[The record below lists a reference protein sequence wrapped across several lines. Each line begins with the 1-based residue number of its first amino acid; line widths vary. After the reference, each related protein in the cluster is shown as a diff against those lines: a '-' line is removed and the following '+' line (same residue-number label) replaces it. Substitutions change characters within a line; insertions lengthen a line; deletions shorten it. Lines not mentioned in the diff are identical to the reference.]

1 MSGFLTTDV
10 NLAGGDPPVNSKAG
24 VIVSAQI
31 EGVITQAA
39 KVIFVVEF
47 YTK

>member
-10 NLAGGDPPVNSKAG
+10 NLAGGDPPVDVKDG
-24 VIVSAQI
+24 VMMSAQI